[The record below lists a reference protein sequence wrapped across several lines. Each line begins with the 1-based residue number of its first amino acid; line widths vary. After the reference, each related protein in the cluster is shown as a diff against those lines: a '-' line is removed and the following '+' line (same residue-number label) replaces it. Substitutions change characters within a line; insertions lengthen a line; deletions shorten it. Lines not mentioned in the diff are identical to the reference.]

1 MGKGRGL
8 CSLRQRGHR
17 GGVWGRNAKKAR
29 LQVSTPWHVAGEE
42 LPCTA
47 APDATKLPCTPASLS
62 FATFIPE
69 SFHWFRLRGPSLPA
83 AASSVPAVQWD
94 EQPNPC
100 GAVRADKAAPFSS
113 GGKAG
118 GRSLPP
124 NQVSCLQN
132 RRTKLE
138 SRGHNP
144 IHPALQEQGSIFLRQ
159 TLLRPGEH
167 RRRSRARSSA
177 SLRGRSRR
185 EG

>member
-1 MGKGRGL
+1 M
-8 CSLRQRGHR
+8 
-17 GGVWGRNAKKAR
+17 
-29 LQVSTPWHVAGEE
+29 PWHVAGEE
-42 LPCTA
+42 PPCTA
-47 APDATKLPCTPASLS
+47 APDATKLPCTLASLN

-69 SFHWFRLRGPSLPA
+69 AFHWFHLCGPSLVA
-83 AASSVPAVQWD
+83 AASSVLAVQWD

-100 GAVRADKAAPFSS
+100 GAVRADKPALFNA

-132 RRTKLE
+132 LRTMLE
-138 SRGHNP
+138 SRVHNP
-144 IHPALQEQGSIFLRQ
+144 IHSALQEQGNILLQQ
-159 TLLRPGEH
+159 TLLRLGEQ

-177 SLRGRSRR
+177 SLQDQSCR